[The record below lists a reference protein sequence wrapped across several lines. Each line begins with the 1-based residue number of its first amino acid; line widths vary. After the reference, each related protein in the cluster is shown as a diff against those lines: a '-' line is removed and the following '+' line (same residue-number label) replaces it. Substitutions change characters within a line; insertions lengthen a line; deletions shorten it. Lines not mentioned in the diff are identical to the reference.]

1 MSVSTIS
8 AISLLICNAILVA
21 LIVLITVQFSKALR
35 YVLSQLDLLHS
46 REVKRGELLLD
57 RFMAR
62 DFDHLQAYRLAES
75 ASTEPDEVSDEE
87 LRRERPWIQGPVE
100 PQDTP
105 EEILKDLEE
114 VGG

>member
-1 MSVSTIS
+1 MSTSTLA
-8 AISLLICNAILVA
+8 AISLLISNAILVT

-75 ASTEPDEVSDEE
+75 ESTEPDEVTDEE
-87 LRRERPWIQGPVE
+87 LRRERPWIQGPAE

-105 EEILKDLEE
+105 PDVIRELEE
-114 VGG
+114 AGG